1 MLSENDLKKWCD
13 LLGYSHQT
21 QNEIEIIRNSQP
33 SRRVGSSKRSV
44 CGRYPSQ
51 KMGVT
56 IQFESHKVELPFIH
70 QLEHD
75 DNVLEYYDQPPP
87 FKLSYESKTGR
98 SIGYYYTADFFV
110 IKKDSA
116 GWWECKPEAKLQELA
131 EKKPEQYFLGDD
143 NEWHFIPAEAY
154 ASKLGL
160 NFRVWSSASID
171 WILQQNLEFLA
182 DYFRYDYCDPKQS
195 AADEIISL
203 VVHNVGITLSELFET
218 ASEVQTDVIYKLIA
232 KEQIYFDLSSSRL
245 VEPEKC
251 HLFRDRASAESYI
264 ALSSS
269 QNNCNT
275 ITISALDL
283 SPGTPIDY
291 DGTCLTLTLIG
302 QDKVLLQTQNDEP
315 VEFTKDVFENLIR
328 QGKIISLRSKDT
340 VGVSDKAREFL
351 QQASQKDLE
360 KANQRYRSIQPYL
373 DGQPIKRGTFQERSL
388 RNWLFSYRKAE
399 QEFGYGYMGLLN
411 FDYQKGNRTRRLP
424 QYVLDLME
432 DCIKN
437 HYEAKKQ
444 PTKKSTYAIFVNSCV
459 EAGMD
464 YDQIPSD
471 KTFYQEIKK
480 RSGYKQ
486 TLTRQGSRAAYDLES
501 MYWELELTTPRHGN
515 FPFHICHIDHTQ
527 SDIEL
532 RCSKTGKNLGRP
544 WITFLV
550 DAFSR
555 RVLAVY
561 ITYDPP
567 SYRSCMMVLRICVKR
582 HGRLPQTVVTD
593 NGKEFHSTYFETL
606 LAMFECTL
614 KHRPAAKS
622 RFSGVCE
629 RLFGTTTTQLL
640 NNLAGNT
647 QITKKVRLATK
658 SVNPKNLSLWT
669 IGLLYAHLGIWIN
682 DVYEQTEHP
691 SLEGFSP
698 KEAFA
703 DGIKRFGSRDLR
715 RISYDDNFKFLTL
728 PSSKRGKA
736 KVHHKGVIIE
746 YKHYWHDALRN
757 PEIQG
762 SLVDVRYD
770 PFDAGKA
777 YVYIRGQWL
786 ECISEYYPLFQGRSE
801 KEIQLAVEELKR
813 RKKNYS
819 KNYKIRARTL
829 GNFLAEIQ
837 SEEELLKQKLKD
849 EQGKE
854 ILRVI
859 EGGLPNLTPFNSSEV
874 LLSADTEAR
883 VKPNTLSVVE
893 PSRDSK
899 RSNNKRRRF
908 KSY

>member
-1 MLSENDLKKWCD
+1 M
-13 LLGYSHQT
+13 
-21 QNEIEIIRNSQP
+21 
-33 SRRVGSSKRSV
+33 
-44 CGRYPSQ
+44 
-51 KMGVT
+51 
-56 IQFESHKVELPFIH
+56 
-70 QLEHD
+70 
-75 DNVLEYYDQPPP
+75 
-87 FKLSYESKTGR
+87 
-98 SIGYYYTADFFV
+98 
-110 IKKDSA
+110 
-116 GWWECKPEAKLQELA
+116 
-131 EKKPEQYFLGDD
+131 
-143 NEWHFIPAEAY
+143 
-154 ASKLGL
+154 
-160 NFRVWSSASID
+160 
-171 WILQQNLEFLA
+171 
-182 DYFRYDYCDPKQS
+182 
-195 AADEIISL
+195 
-203 VVHNVGITLSELFET
+203 
-218 ASEVQTDVIYKLIA
+218 
-232 KEQIYFDLSSSRL
+232 
-245 VEPEKC
+245 
-251 HLFRDRASAESYI
+251 
-264 ALSSS
+264 
-269 QNNCNT
+269 
-275 ITISALDL
+275 
-283 SPGTPIDY
+283 
-291 DGTCLTLTLIG
+291 
-302 QDKVLLQTQNDEP
+302 
-315 VEFTKDVFENLIR
+315 
-328 QGKIISLRSKDT
+328 
-340 VGVSDKAREFL
+340 
-351 QQASQKDLE
+351 
-360 KANQRYRSIQPYL
+360 
-373 DGQPIKRGTFQERSL
+373 
-388 RNWLFSYRKAE
+388 RNWLSAYRKAE

-411 FDYQKGNRTRRLP
+411 FDSQKGNRTRRLP

-437 HYEAKKQ
+437 HYETKKQ
-444 PTKKSTYAIFVNSCV
+444 PTKKSTYAIFVNMCV
-459 EAGMD
+459 EAGIN

-486 TLTRQGSRAAYDLES
+486 TLKRQGSRAAYDQEA

-555 RVLAVY
+555 RILAVY

-582 HGRLPQTVVTD
+582 HGRLPQTIVTD

-669 IGLLYAHLGIWIN
+669 IGLLYAHLCEWTD

-698 KEAFA
+698 REAFA
-703 DGIKRFGSRDLR
+703 NGIKQFGSRDLR
-715 RISYDDNFKFLTL
+715 RILYDNNFKFLTL

-736 KVHHKGVIIE
+736 KVNHKGVIIE
-746 YKHYWHDALRN
+746 YKRYWHDSLRN

-762 SLVDVRYD
+762 TLVDVRYD

-786 ECISEYYPLFQGRSE
+786 ECLSEYYALFQGRSE
-801 KEIQLAVEELKR
+801 KEIQLAVEELRKR
-813 RKKNYS
+813 NKNYS
-819 KNYKIRARTL
+819 KNYKIRAKTL
-829 GNFLAEIQ
+829 GNFLAQIQ
-837 SEEELLKQKLKD
+837 SEEELLTQKLKD

-859 EGGLPNLTPFNSSEV
+859 EGGLPNLTPFGSSEV
-874 LLSADTEAR
+874 LLGADTEAR

-893 PSRDSK
+893 PTTEHSQ
-899 RSNNKRRRF
+899 RSNSKRRRF